1 MTILQE
7 MQKRA
12 RHILPA
18 AIFAMVIGYF
28 TYHTVQGDKGIHS
41 YLKLN
46 QQLRV
51 AQSELAE
58 TQDIKE
64 TLERKV
70 RGLRHTSL
78 DLDLL
83 EERARSVLNLMRDD
97 ELLIHFHR

>member
-1 MTILQE
+1 MTIMQE

-18 AIFAMVIGYF
+18 AIFAVLIGYF
-28 TYHTVQGDKGIHS
+28 TYHAVQGERGIHS

-46 QQLRV
+46 QQLKV
-51 AQSELAE
+51 AKVELSE
-58 TQDIKE
+58 TQAVKD

-70 RGLRHTSL
+70 KGLRHTSL

-97 ELLIHFHR
+97 ELLIHFHQ

>member
-1 MTILQE
+1 MQE
-7 MQKRA
+7 MHKRA

-18 AIFAMVIGYF
+18 AIFAVVIGYF
-28 TYHTVQGDKGIHS
+28 TYHSVQGDKGIHS

-46 QQLRV
+46 QQLKV
-51 AQSELAE
+51 VKAELTE
-58 TQDIKE
+58 TQAVKD

-70 RGLRHTSL
+70 KGLRHTSL

-97 ELLIHFHR
+97 ELLIHFHQ